1 MDDATLA
8 RELRDLREQ
17 LHEGELDTADYA
29 RLRERLALR
38 AAAEHTTPQSP
49 APRFAWR
56 WGLAV
61 IVAAAVVSAALL
73 PAVRERTPGAGI
85 TGNDAIDA
93 NPTAA
98 ALNQWRAADRSW
110 RAGRRSEAVRGYRE
124 AAIILP
130 DRPELRTQLGLA
142 LAETG
147 RLPEAVRELRM
158 AVRTDP
164 RLPSTRVYLGG
175 VLLRAGRPDEAAAQW
190 RRYLRL
196 APDGETATIVRRSLR
211 NLRRSEGS

>member
-93 NPTAA
+93 
-98 ALNQWRAADRSW
+98 
-110 RAGRRSEAVRGYRE
+110 
-124 AAIILP
+124 IILP

-175 VLLRAGRPDEAAAQW
+175 VLLRAGRPDEAAAQL